1 MKDFHGGLWV
11 ALGVASGE
19 DSNAWSVMRALASGW
34 CPMRALYPCW
44 HPGAFPTPNAWH
56 SGTPILEYLSTSAR
70 GELTHCEWRHFALPH
85 LTTIFSWYKGE
96 GTGTV
101 LCCLCYYVLL
111 QPLGGLWVVVGAVY
125 PKPIKLR
132 EMSTTVVM
140 EVKRAKEPIL
150 ASSQKLTHNWRM
162 KKKDKQQRSLKV
174 LGLLC
179 CAYFCSV
186 VSRLAFVVTCYQLC
200 CILTLIYYF
209 GNVFFFFC
217 SLVLVLKKG
226 KQSAPR
232 FGFLCPLSH

>member
-1 MKDFHGGLWV
+1 MVPHASFVSLLTSRRVPHTKRM
-11 ALGVASGE
+11 AL
-19 DSNAWSVMRALASGW
+19 
-34 CPMRALYPCW
+34 W
-44 HPGAFPTPNAWH
+44 HPHPWV
-56 SGTPILEYLSTSAR
+56 LEYFCTR
-70 GELTHCEWRHFALPH
+70 GVDSLWMAPLCLY

-101 LCCLCYYVLL
+101 LCCLRYYVLL

-150 ASSQKLTHNWRM
+150 ASSRKLTHNWRM

-200 CILTLIYYF
+200 CILTLI
-209 GNVFFFFC
+209 
-217 SLVLVLKKG
+217 
-226 KQSAPR
+226 
-232 FGFLCPLSH
+232 